1 MTKEEVQLEAFQ
13 IIAAAGDAFGNY
25 YNALREH
32 KFGNSLEAK
41 QKIEEGDIKL
51 NEAHLVHTRLIH
63 AEVNDEEL
71 PYSLIVSHAQ
81 DHLTMA
87 LTWEKIAKLV
97 IDY

>member
-25 YNALREH
+25 YNALKEH
-32 KFGNSLEAK
+32 KLGNSEVAK
-41 QKIEEGDIKL
+41 QNIEEGDRKL
-51 NEAHLVHTRLIH
+51 NEAHLIHTRLIR

-71 PYSLIVSHAQ
+71 PYSLIVTHAQ

-87 LTWEKIAKLV
+87 LTWEKIAKLMM
-97 IDY
+97 IQ